1 VTTWRIDPG
10 VARALADLVGWEPDD
25 GPVALTSAL
34 GARVPTGSTAKLAAV
49 AAGETPPGAD
59 PEAVARRIVDDRT
72 AGRPEVA
79 WSCWGVS
86 TVMAA
91 LVETLAERPAT
102 VAAIRATEADW
113 VPVDVHSLVVVDGL
127 LCDPYFASVVAGP
140 GSDEVERTLGGV
152 WSSRTDEPDGRWAFT
167 AGNGR
172 WSRTLGYRVLAP
184 VLDRDDVATF
194 CTISIA
200 YSGAPPLPFGFV
212 WRDDDLVEA
221 LTHHDG
227 AGAATRMWT
236 WDPADIWT
244 GTIDQ
249 AEHPDWAA
257 ATEDFAT
264 RTGIPLL

>member
-1 VTTWRIDPG
+1 M
-10 VARALADLVGWEPDD
+10 
-25 GPVALTSAL
+25 
-34 GARVPTGSTAKLAAV
+34 PTGSTAKLAAG

-140 GSDEVERTLGGV
+140 GSDEVERTVGGV
-152 WSSRTDEPDGRWAFT
+152 WSSRTDEPDGRWAFV

-194 CTISIA
+194 CTISITH
-200 YSGAPPLPFGFV
+200 SGAPPHPFGLV
-212 WRDDDLVEA
+212 WRAEDLVEA

-227 AGAATRMWT
+227 TGAATRTWT

-249 AEHPDWAA
+249 AEHPDWRA
-257 ATEDFAT
+257 ATEDFAA